1 MKREFGEPIKMYLV
15 EEDRLLQLLEIEHRF
30 HCLTHKGGSEYDAFE
45 YFWDMMVESG
55 LDQHVTH
62 KEFVE
67 AVKNMSFGELAE
79 LDLALYTEHIPAE
92 EVVHASWVGM
102 DGDQCSNC
110 GRSLRD
116 LMDGDS
122 YYSSEFEYGGFDQ
135 LKACPFCGARMK
147 K

>member
-1 MKREFGEPIKMYLV
+1 MKRKEFGEPIKMYLV
-15 EEDRLLQLLEIEHRF
+15 EKDRLAELLRIQHELE
-30 HCLTHKGGSEYDAFE
+30 CGDGDKFE
-45 YFWDMMVESG
+45 YFWDVMAEWG
-55 LDQHVTH
+55 CDQHVTH
-62 KEFVE
+62 REFVE
-67 AVKNMSFGELAE
+67 AVGNMTFEKLAE
-79 LDLALYTEHIPAE
+79 MDLALYTEYIPSDDVE
-92 EVVHASWVGM
+92 YASWTGM

-122 YYSSEFEYGGFDQ
+122 CYSSEFENAGFDK